1 MGSILTISKE
11 NQYGARLR
19 LLIRWTVQV
28 YRQER
33 WFSGAAVGVLVWSK
47 LSCTISSTSSF
58 ELELF
63 MKTVVALEML

>member
-33 WFSGAAVGVLVWSK
+33 WFSGAMVFGGGGWRFDLVYIVLHD
-47 LSCTISSTSSF
+47 LLDI
-58 ELELF
+58 
-63 MKTVVALEML
+63 VV